1 MTQNVSEIDVLFY
14 KMTKNPKIYN
24 KIFLVTALKI
34 NNGGIENQ
42 QILKI
47 TNVEKHSNKRKWRAI
62 EFFCEFSENWLR
74 LSQYKSK

>member
-47 TNVEKHSNKRKWRAI
+47 TNVEKHRNIRKWRSI
-62 EFFCEFSENWLR
+62 EFFCEISEKWPR
-74 LSQYKSK
+74 ISQYKSK